1 VQTAQEELESYIAER
16 TAEWRAANEQLE
28 RQVAERRRAEEAL
41 RRRNYELALLNRSA
55 QAFNSTLDLDQI
67 LMTVLEEVRHL
78 LDVSGCSIWLVDP
91 ERGVLVARQVTGL
104 RRDVVQGWRLAVG
117 EGLAGWVAQSGS
129 SLIVDDTRTD
139 ARHLRDVDLQARLE
153 LRSILSLPLEVK
165 DTVVGVLQVLDE
177 RPNRFDSTDLML
189 LEPLAASAAIAIENA
204 RLYQETERLR
214 AFNENI
220 VQSMEEGILLED
232 EERRITFANRRAAD
246 LLGCSPAA
254 LVGRNLRDIVLSEQQ
269 RAKRAQ
275 GIASRYEAVLLT
287 PAGGQVPV
295 LVSARPLFD
304 GQQFTGMLSVF
315 TDITERIK
323 AEEALRRKN
332 EELMALNAI
341 ATTITQVIDLDDIL
355 NATLDKVLEMAKMD
369 AGWIQLIDE
378 RAEGRS
384 LFLSAHRGISAEMV
398 QELEM
403 IQLGRGIMSRVIH
416 SREPVVITGALQS
429 PPSGEQHVNPFP
441 SWALAVIPIQ
451 AREKVLGALNVLGGV
466 EPPARSRKLD
476 DHDIQMLTAIGHQV
490 GMAVENRRLLEEAS
504 EIQILRELDRLRS
517 ELIANVSHELRT
529 PLGLIK
535 VFATTLLRQDVEFD
549 RQMQREFLQDI
560 EKETDRL
567 EEIVRNLLDMSR
579 MENGRLHLETRSQDV
594 GPIVLEV
601 IDEMEAHLEGQRL
614 VHDLDEPLVAQ
625 IDGRRIAQVL
635 RNLIGNAIKY
645 APGQGTI
652 TVRGRSEG
660 RHVLVQV
667 CDQGIGIPEQ
677 DLDRVFERFYRVE
690 NPVTQKAGG
699 VGLGLSVCR
708 GIVQAHGGRIWAES
722 VLGEGSVFS
731 FTLPVGSRAAEEPA
745 C

>member
-139 ARHLRDVDLQARLE
+139 ARHFRDVDLQARLE

-745 C
+745 R